1 MDAFTPAEMKTILH
15 SKRANLY
22 YLEHCRVLMN
32 QGRVEYVTDEGRR
45 SAYWNIPIANTNCLL
60 LGSGTSVTQA
70 AMRELAKA
78 GVMLGFCGGGGTPLF
93 AATERSIEAA
103 WLQPQSEYRPT
114 QYLQAWVSFWFD
126 DAKRLRAAKALQS
139 ARIERIRQEWL
150 GSKQLR
156 QKGFEVGSQGLQA
169 MLDDSLGSIERAG
182 DTNGLLLEEAAL
194 TKKLF
199 KLAARAV
206 NYGDFS
212 RAKRGGGL
220 DPANRFLD
228 HGNYLAYGLGATAC
242 WVLGLPH
249 GLAVLHGKTRRG
261 GLVFD
266 AADLIKDAAILPRA
280 FISAMGGDSE
290 TEFRQSCVEGL
301 TRSRSLDFIF
311 ETLEGIALRVG
322 RPGA

>member
-1 MDAFTPAEMKTILH
+1 MDTFTSAEMKTILH

-22 YLEHCRVLMN
+22 YLEHCRVLMK

-45 SAYWNIPIANTNCLL
+45 SAYWNIPIANTTCLL

-93 AATERSIEAA
+93 AATERSIEVA
-103 WLQPQSEYRPT
+103 WLQPQSEYRPA

-126 DAKRLRAAKALQS
+126 DAKRLQAAKALQS

-150 GSKQLR
+150 GSSHLHKE
-156 QKGFEVGSQGLQA
+156 GFEVDSRRLQA
-169 MLDDSLGSIERAG
+169 MLDDSLRNIERAG
-182 DTNGLLLEEAAL
+182 DTIGLLLEEAGL

-290 TEFRQSCVEGL
+290 REFRQSCIEVL

-311 ETLEGIALRVG
+311 ETLEAIALRVG
-322 RPGA
+322 R